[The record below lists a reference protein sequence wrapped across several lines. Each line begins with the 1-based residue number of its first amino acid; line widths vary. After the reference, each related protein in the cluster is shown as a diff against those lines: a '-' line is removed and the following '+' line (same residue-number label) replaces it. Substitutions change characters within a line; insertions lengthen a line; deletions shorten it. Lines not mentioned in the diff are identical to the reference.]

1 MNEQTHPPS
10 DGVPETDCGQQAL
23 QQAIRVAD
31 VCTLVIFGATG
42 DLARRKLLPAL
53 CNLASRGALPDTFR
67 VVGVGRQAMT
77 DEAYRATVRHGL
89 DEFSPTPVDA
99 SLWNWLEA
107 RTFYARH
114 TGLDSSA
121 DDSFARRLADIDGS
135 GDGQRGHLYYLAT
148 PPDAMPGLVGQL
160 GAAGL
165 FRETSP
171 QAWRRVILEK
181 PFGHDLASARALNR
195 QLGRDLTEP
204 QIYRIDHYLGKETVQ
219 NLMALRFAN
228 GIFEPVW
235 NRRYIDHVQI
245 TVAESVGVEQRGGYY
260 DHAGALRDMVQN
272 HMFQLLALTAMEP
285 PNSFDANAVRDE
297 RIKVLQAIHV
307 CAPDEVM
314 RSTIRGQY
322 VGAEIDG
329 RSVPGYREE
338 PSVPADSTTE
348 TYLAMKFLVENWRW
362 ADVPFYLRT
371 GKRLPKRVSE
381 IAVQFRNAPL
391 RLFRDTPVEC
401 LTPNQLIVRIQ
412 PDEGIALRFQAKVP
426 GPHVRLGTVKM
437 DFSYADYFAVS
448 PTTGYETLLYDC
460 MIGDQTLF
468 HRADMVEAGWS
479 VVAPVLDVVADDP
492 SALLFDYPAHAWGP
506 KESDALLAR
515 DGRSWRRP

>member
-1 MNEQTHPPS
+1 VIEQTHPTG
-10 DGVPETDCGQQAL
+10 DGVPETDCGQQAA

-31 VCTLVIFGATG
+31 DCTLVIVGATG
-42 DLARRKLLPAL
+42 DLAGRKLLPAL
-53 CNLASRGALPDTFR
+53 ANLASRRALPETFR
-67 VVGVGRQAMT
+67 IIGVGRHAMT
-77 DEAYRATVRHGL
+77 DEAYREIVRRGL
-89 DEFSPTPVDA
+89 DEFSPTPVDVD
-99 SLWNWLEA
+99 LWRWLEA
-107 RTFYARH
+107 RTFYVRREGSDA
-114 TGLDSSA
+114 SA
-121 DDSFARRLADIDGS
+121 HESFARRLADVGS
-135 GDGQRGHLYYLAT
+135 ADEAPRGYLYYLAT
-148 PPDAMPGLVGQL
+148 PPDAMPAIVGQL

-165 FRETSP
+165 LREASP
-171 QAWRRVILEK
+171 TAWRRVILEK
-181 PFGHDLASARALNR
+181 PFGHDLASARALNH
-195 QLGRDLTEP
+195 QLARDLAEP

-235 NRRYIDHVQI
+235 NRRYIDQVQI
-245 TVAESVGVEQRGGYY
+245 TVAETVGVEQRGGYY
-260 DHAGALRDMVQN
+260 DGAGALRDMVQN

-297 RIKVLQAIHV
+297 RIKVLQAIRV
-307 CAPDEVM
+307 CSADEVM

-329 RSVPGYREE
+329 RAVPGYRDE
-338 PSVPADSTTE
+338 PNVPATSTTE

-371 GKRLPKRVSE
+371 GKRLPKRVTE
-381 IAVQFRNAPL
+381 IAVRFRNAPL

-401 LTPNQLIVRIQ
+401 LTPNQLVVRIQ
-412 PDEGIALRFQAKVP
+412 PDEGIALQFQAKVP
-426 GPHVRLGTVKM
+426 GPHVRLGTVNM

-479 VVAPVLDVVADDP
+479 VIAPVLDLVTDNP
-492 SALLFDYPAHAWGP
+492 SALLSDYPAHSWGP
-506 KESDALLAR
+506 KAADDLLAR
-515 DGRSWRRP
+515 DGRSWRRL